1 MRKLNWDDPDV
12 SIVYIAYVYQTNVIK
27 SGFGGSGKTI
37 VFCTFPKG
45 LYNACITTLIQIEFS
60 FDMQSTCM

>member
-27 SGFGGSGKTI
+27 SGFEGSGKTI
-37 VFCTFPKG
+37 FFVLSQRG
-45 LYNACITTLIQIEFS
+45 CIMLVLLL
-60 FDMQSTCM
+60 